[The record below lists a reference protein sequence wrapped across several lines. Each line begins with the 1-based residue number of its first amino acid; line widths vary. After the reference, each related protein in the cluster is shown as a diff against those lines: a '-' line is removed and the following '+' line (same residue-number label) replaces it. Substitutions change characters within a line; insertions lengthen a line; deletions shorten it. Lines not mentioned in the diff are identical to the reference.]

1 MIMNIK
7 QLKYF
12 LVVAE
17 ERQIT
22 SAAKK
27 LYIAQP
33 PLSYQLKQLEKE
45 VGTQLFVRNAHGI
58 ELTEEGKIFQK
69 YAEKIVN
76 LSLAVTSQIHQIK
89 EGELGKIRIGV
100 ISSCGGVVPNKQFKQ
115 LINYYPSVS
124 FEIHEAN
131 TFGIVEQL
139 QDGILDLGIVRT
151 PFNLEGLN
159 SKDFYQEHM
168 VAVANNDF
176 LQENEIDRLSQL
188 ENKPLILYRRFQEIF
203 NRSFRHQGIR
213 PFYAVICDD
222 ARTAIHW
229 ADEGLGVALVP
240 ESIAHTYGKSKII
253 PIKHEHWI
261 THLNLVWRKDRQVTP
276 LMDKIIEMF

>member
-1 MIMNIK
+1 MNLK

-27 LYIAQP
+27 LFIAQP

-45 VGTQLFVRNAHGI
+45 IGAQLFIRNAHGM
-58 ELTEEGKIFQK
+58 ELTEEGKAFQK
-69 YAEKIVN
+69 YAEKIVD
-76 LSLAVTSQIHQIK
+76 LSLTATSQIRQIK
-89 EGELGKIRIGV
+89 TGELGKIRIGV
-100 ISSCGGVVPNKQFKQ
+100 ISSCGGVVPNKQFNK
-115 LINYYPSVS
+115 LIEYYPNVS

-131 TFGIVEQL
+131 TFGIIEQL
-139 QDGILDLGIVRT
+139 QDGLIDLGIVRT

-159 SKDFYQEHM
+159 FKDFHQEPM
-168 VAVANNDF
+168 VAVTNNNDF
-176 LQENEIDRLSQL
+176 DRGKIEHLSQL
-188 ENKPLILYRRFQEIF
+188 KGKPIILYRRFQEIF

-213 PFYAVICDD
+213 PFYAVTCDD

-229 ADEGLGVALVP
+229 ADEGLGIALVP
-240 ESIAHTYGKSKII
+240 QSIAQTYAKSSIVS
-253 PIKHEHWI
+253 IKHAHWV
-261 THLNLVWRKDRQVTP
+261 THLNIVWRKDRQVTP
-276 LMDKIIEMF
+276 LMEKIIEMF

>member
-1 MIMNIK
+1 MNIK

-45 VGTQLFVRNAHGI
+45 VGVQLFVRTAHGI
-58 ELTEEGKIFQK
+58 ELTEEGKVFQK
-69 YAEKIVN
+69 YAEKIVA
-76 LSLAVTSQIHQIK
+76 LSI
-89 EGELGKIRIGV
+89 
-100 ISSCGGVVPNKQFKQ
+100 SCGGVVSNEQFKK
-115 LINYYPSVS
+115 LVKYYPNVS

-159 SKDFYQEHM
+159 FKDFHQEPM
-168 VAVANNDF
+168 VAVTREEF
-176 LQENEIDRLSQL
+176 FERKEIRHLSEL
-188 ENKPLILYRRFQEIF
+188 KDSPIILYRRFQEIF

-213 PFYAVICDD
+213 PFYSVTCDD

-229 ADEGLGVALVP
+229 ADKGLGIALVP
-240 ESIAHTYGKSKII
+240 ESIALTYAKSKII
-253 PIKHEHWI
+253 PVKHTNWI
-261 THLNLVWRKDRQVTP
+261 THLNLVWRKDREVTP
-276 LMDKIIEMF
+276 LIEKIIEMF

>member
-1 MIMNIK
+1 MNIK

-45 VGTQLFVRNAHGI
+45 VGVQLFVRTAHGI
-58 ELTEEGKIFQK
+58 ELTEEGKVFQK
-69 YAEKIVN
+69 YAEKIVA
-76 LSLAVTSQIHQIK
+76 LSISAQGQIHQIK

-100 ISSCGGVVPNKQFKQ
+100 ISSCGGVVPN
-115 LINYYPSVS
+115 
-124 FEIHEAN
+124 
-131 TFGIVEQL
+131 EQL

-159 SKDFYQEHM
+159 FKDFHQEPM
-168 VAVANNDF
+168 VAVTREEF
-176 LQENEIDRLSQL
+176 FERGEIKHLNELKDR
-188 ENKPLILYRRFQEIF
+188 PIILYRRFQEIF

-213 PFYAVICDD
+213 PFYSVTCDD

-229 ADEGLGVALVP
+229 ADEGLGIALVP
-240 ESIAHTYGKSKII
+240 ESIALTYAKSKLI
-253 PIKHEHWI
+253 PVKHTNWI
-261 THLNLVWRKDRQVTP
+261 THLNLVWRKDREVTP
-276 LMDKIIEMF
+276 LMEKIIEMF

>member
-1 MIMNIK
+1 MNIK

-45 VGTQLFVRNAHGI
+45 VGVQLFVRTAHGI
-58 ELTEEGKIFQK
+58 ELTEEGKVFQK
-69 YAEKIVN
+69 YAEKIVA
-76 LSLAVTSQIHQIK
+76 LSISAQGQIHQIK

-100 ISSCGGVVPNKQFKQ
+100 ISSCGGVVPNEQFKK
-115 LINYYPSVS
+115 LVKYYPNVS

-159 SKDFYQEHM
+159 FKDFHQEPM
-168 VAVANNDF
+168 VAVTREEF
-176 LQENEIDRLSQL
+176 FERGEIKHLNELKDR
-188 ENKPLILYRRFQEIF
+188 PIILYLRFQEIF

-213 PFYAVICDD
+213 PFYSVTCDD

-229 ADEGLGVALVP
+229 ADEGLGIALVP
-240 ESIAHTYGKSKII
+240 ESIALTYAKSKLI
-253 PIKHEHWI
+253 PVKHTNWI
-261 THLNLVWRKDRQVTP
+261 THLNLVWRKDREVTP
-276 LMDKIIEMF
+276 LMEKIIEMF

>member
-1 MIMNIK
+1 M
-7 QLKYF
+7 
-12 LVVAE
+12 VAE

-45 VGTQLFVRNAHGI
+45 VGVQLFVRTAHGI
-58 ELTEEGKIFQK
+58 ELTEEGKVFQK
-69 YAEKIVN
+69 YAEKIVA
-76 LSLAVTSQIHQIK
+76 LSISAKSQIHQIK

-100 ISSCGGVVPNKQFKQ
+100 ISSCGGVVPNEQFKK
-115 LINYYPSVS
+115 LVKYYPNVS

-139 QDGILDLGIVRT
+139 QDGIVDLGIVRT

-159 SKDFYQEHM
+159 FKDFHQEPM
-168 VAVANNDF
+168 VAVTREEF
-176 LQENEIDRLSQL
+176 FERGEIKHLNELKDR
-188 ENKPLILYRRFQEIF
+188 PIILYRRFQEVF

-213 PFYAVICDD
+213 PFYSVTCDD

-229 ADEGLGVALVP
+229 ADKGLGIALVP
-240 ESIAHTYGKSKII
+240 ESIAFTYAKSKLI
-253 PIKHEHWI
+253 PVKHTNWI
-261 THLNLVWRKDRQVTP
+261 THLNLVWRKDREVTP
-276 LMDKIIEMF
+276 LMEKIIEMF

>member
-1 MIMNIK
+1 MNLK

-27 LYIAQP
+27 LFIAQP

-45 VGTQLFVRNAHGI
+45 IGAQLFIRNAHGM
-58 ELTEEGKIFQK
+58 ELTEEGKAFQK
-69 YAEKIVN
+69 YAEKIVD
-76 LSLAVTSQIHQIK
+76 LSLTATSQIRQIK
-89 EGELGKIRIGV
+89 TGELGKIRIGV
-100 ISSCGGVVPNKQFKQ
+100 ISSCGVVVPNKQFKK
-115 LINYYPSVS
+115 LMEYYPNVS

-131 TFGIVEQL
+131 TFGIIEQL
-139 QDGILDLGIVRT
+139 QDGIIDLGIVRT

-159 SKDFYQEHM
+159 FKDFHQEPM
-168 VAVANNDF
+168 VAVTNNNDF
-176 LQENEIDRLSQL
+176 GRGKIEHLSQL
-188 ENKPLILYRRFQEIF
+188 KGKPIILYRRFQEIF

-213 PFYAVICDD
+213 PFYAVTCDD

-229 ADEGLGVALVP
+229 ADEGLGIALVP
-240 ESIAHTYGKSKII
+240 QSIAQTYAKSSIVS
-253 PIKHEHWI
+253 IKHAHWV
-261 THLNLVWRKDRQVTP
+261 THLNIVWRKDRQVTP
-276 LMDKIIEMF
+276 LMEKIIEMF

>member
-1 MIMNIK
+1 MNIK

-45 VGTQLFVRNAHGI
+45 VGAQLFIRNAHGM
-58 ELTEEGKIFQK
+58 ELTEEGRAFQK
-69 YAEKIVN
+69 YAEKIVE
-76 LSLAVTSQIHQIK
+76 LSLTATSQIHQIK

-100 ISSCGGVVPNKQFKQ
+100 ISSCGGVVPNKEFKE
-115 LINYYPSVS
+115 LIKYYPNIS

-139 QDGILDLGIVRT
+139 QDGIVDFGIVRT

-159 SKDFYQEHM
+159 FKDFYQEPM
-168 VAVANNDF
+168 VAVANADIFQGNKIAH
-176 LQENEIDRLSQL
+176 LKQL
-188 ENKPLILYRRFQEIF
+188 KNKPIILYRRFQEIF

-213 PFYAVICDD
+213 PFYAVTCDD

-229 ADEGLGVALVP
+229 ADEGLGIALVP
-240 ESIAHTYGKSKII
+240 ESIALTYAKSNII
-253 PIKHEHWI
+253 PVKHAHWV

-276 LMDKIIEMF
+276 LMEKIIEMF

>member
-1 MIMNIK
+1 MNIK

-45 VGTQLFVRNAHGI
+45 VEVQLFVRTAHGI
-58 ELTEEGKIFQK
+58 ELTEEGKVFQK
-69 YAEKIVN
+69 YAEKIVA
-76 LSLAVTSQIHQIK
+76 LSISAKSQIHQIK

-100 ISSCGGVVPNKQFKQ
+100 ISSCGGVVPNEQFKK
-115 LINYYPSVS
+115 LVKYYPNVS

-159 SKDFYQEHM
+159 FKD
-168 VAVANNDF
+168 
-176 LQENEIDRLSQL
+176 
-188 ENKPLILYRRFQEIF
+188 
-203 NRSFRHQGIR
+203 
-213 PFYAVICDD
+213 
-222 ARTAIHW
+222 
-229 ADEGLGVALVP
+229 
-240 ESIAHTYGKSKII
+240 
-253 PIKHEHWI
+253 
-261 THLNLVWRKDRQVTP
+261 
-276 LMDKIIEMF
+276 

>member
-1 MIMNIK
+1 MLLRKYQIKIGDIKNIDNKLKGINMNIK

-45 VGTQLFVRNAHGI
+45 VGVQLFVRTAHGI
-58 ELTEEGKIFQK
+58 ELTEEGKVFQK
-69 YAEKIVN
+69 YAEKIVA
-76 LSLAVTSQIHQIK
+76 LSISAQSQIHQIK

-100 ISSCGGVVPNKQFKQ
+100 ISSCGGVVPNEQFKK
-115 LINYYPSVS
+115 LVKYYPNVS

-159 SKDFYQEHM
+159 FKDFHQEPM
-168 VAVANNDF
+168 VAVTREEF
-176 LQENEIDRLSQL
+176 FERREIRHLSEL
-188 ENKPLILYRRFQEIF
+188 KDSPIILYRRFQEIF

-213 PFYAVICDD
+213 PFYSVTCDD
-222 ARTAIHW
+222 SSIIIISI
-229 ADEGLGVALVP
+229 
-240 ESIAHTYGKSKII
+240 ESIISDKEHSVVVII
-253 PIKHEHWI
+253 
-261 THLNLVWRKDRQVTP
+261 
-276 LMDKIIEMF
+276 

>member
-1 MIMNIK
+1 MNLK

-27 LYIAQP
+27 LFIAQP

-45 VGTQLFVRNAHGI
+45 IGAQLFIRNAHGM
-58 ELTEEGKIFQK
+58 ELTEEGKAFQK
-69 YAEKIVN
+69 YAEKIVD
-76 LSLAVTSQIHQIK
+76 LSLTATSQIRQIK
-89 EGELGKIRIGV
+89 TGELGKIRIGV
-100 ISSCGGVVPNKQFKQ
+100 ISSCGEVVPNKQFKK
-115 LINYYPSVS
+115 LIEYYPNVS

-131 TFGIVEQL
+131 TFGIIEQL
-139 QDGILDLGIVRT
+139 QDGIIDLGIVRT

-159 SKDFYQEHM
+159 FKDFHQEPM
-168 VAVANNDF
+168 VAVTNNNDF
-176 LQENEIDRLSQL
+176 DRGKIEHLSQL
-188 ENKPLILYRRFQEIF
+188 KGKPIILYRRFQEIF

-213 PFYAVICDD
+213 PFYAVTCDD

-229 ADEGLGVALVP
+229 ADEGLGIALVP
-240 ESIAHTYGKSKII
+240 QSIAQTYAKSSIVS
-253 PIKHEHWI
+253 IKHAHWV
-261 THLNLVWRKDRQVTP
+261 THLNIVWRKDRQVTP
-276 LMDKIIEMF
+276 LMEKIIEMF

>member
-1 MIMNIK
+1 MNIK

-45 VGTQLFVRNAHGI
+45 VGVQLFVRTAHGI
-58 ELTEEGKIFQK
+58 ELTEEGKVFQK
-69 YAEKIVN
+69 YAEKIVA
-76 LSLAVTSQIHQIK
+76 LSVSAKSQIHQIK

-100 ISSCGGVVPNKQFKQ
+100 ISSCGGVVPNEQFKK
-115 LINYYPSVS
+115 LVKYYPNVS

-159 SKDFYQEHM
+159 FKDFHQEPM
-168 VAVANNDF
+168 VAVTREEF
-176 LQENEIDRLSQL
+176 LKEKKLN
-188 ENKPLILYRRFQEIF
+188 ILM
-203 NRSFRHQGIR
+203 N
-213 PFYAVICDD
+213 
-222 ARTAIHW
+222 
-229 ADEGLGVALVP
+229 
-240 ESIAHTYGKSKII
+240 
-253 PIKHEHWI
+253 
-261 THLNLVWRKDRQVTP
+261 
-276 LMDKIIEMF
+276 

>member
-1 MIMNIK
+1 MLLRKYQIKIGDIKNIDNKLKGINMNIK

-45 VGTQLFVRNAHGI
+45 VGVQLFVRTAHGI
-58 ELTEEGKIFQK
+58 ELTEEGKVFQK
-69 YAEKIVN
+69 YAKKIVA
-76 LSLAVTSQIHQIK
+76 LSISAQSQIHQIK

-100 ISSCGGVVPNKQFKQ
+100 ISSCGGVVPNEQFKK
-115 LINYYPSVS
+115 LVKYYPNVS

-159 SKDFYQEHM
+159 FKDFHQEPM
-168 VAVANNDF
+168 VAVTREEF
-176 LQENEIDRLSQL
+176 FERREIRHLSEL
-188 ENKPLILYRRFQEIF
+188 KDSPIILYRRFQEIF
-203 NRSFRHQGIR
+203 NRSFRHQ
-213 PFYAVICDD
+213 
-222 ARTAIHW
+222 
-229 ADEGLGVALVP
+229 
-240 ESIAHTYGKSKII
+240 
-253 PIKHEHWI
+253 
-261 THLNLVWRKDRQVTP
+261 
-276 LMDKIIEMF
+276 

>member
-1 MIMNIK
+1 MNIK

-45 VGTQLFVRNAHGI
+45 VGVQLFVRTAHGI
-58 ELTEEGKIFQK
+58 ELTEEGKVFQK
-69 YAEKIVN
+69 YAEKIVA
-76 LSLAVTSQIHQIK
+76 LSTSAQGQIHQIK

-100 ISSCGGVVPNKQFKQ
+100 ISSCGGVVPN
-115 LINYYPSVS
+115 
-124 FEIHEAN
+124 
-131 TFGIVEQL
+131 EQL

-159 SKDFYQEHM
+159 FKDFHQEPM
-168 VAVANNDF
+168 VAVTREEF
-176 LQENEIDRLSQL
+176 FERGEIKHLNELKDR
-188 ENKPLILYRRFQEIF
+188 PIILYRRFQEIF

-213 PFYAVICDD
+213 PFYSVTCDD

-229 ADEGLGVALVP
+229 ADEGLGIALVP
-240 ESIAHTYGKSKII
+240 ESIALTYAKSKLI
-253 PIKHEHWI
+253 PVKHTNWI
-261 THLNLVWRKDRQVTP
+261 THLNLVWRKDREVTP
-276 LMDKIIEMF
+276 LMEKIIEMF